1 MGEGLEVLDKIDL
14 NFSQNGLLALNITLA
29 FIMFGVALDLKP
41 THFTQLLK
49 KPKPLLVGVVSQFIL
64 LPAITFFLIQL
75 LHLSTAVALGML
87 LVASCPGG
95 NISNFVSHLAKGN
108 TALSISLTA
117 AATLLAIFMTPI
129 NFAFWGKLYAKSSP
143 LLRPIEIDPLQMFQ
157 TVFILLGLPLIFGI
171 FFSHKF
177 PRLTQR
183 ILKPIKILSIV
194 AFMGFVVIALANNF
208 GYFLRY
214 IHLIIILVLA
224 HNAIALFTGYSAAS
238 IMGLSRPD
246 RRSITIETGIQNSG
260 LALVLMFNPKIF
272 PAHLDIGGMAF
283 IAAWWG
289 VWHIISGLIIA
300 TIWSRKSLKN

>member
-157 TVFILLGLPLIFGI
+157 TVFILLGLPLIIGI

-224 HNAIALFTGYSAAS
+224 HNAIALFTGYSTAS